1 MKNLNNFPHPI
12 LIEGGFDY
20 VDCSFILS
28 APEADNIKTENEKLS
43 FDLSYDLTCESL
55 NKLIAN
61 GEARVLVKIY
71 SPKTTYRNAFE
82 FNNDCSLNVEI
93 PINDVAEKIEI
104 HGSVVADNSITNFCP
119 DECNKDLFGTT
130 GFDIRKADILA
141 MANKIV
147 IPLETN
153 EYKGSVASILNISMN
168 PDLNNAIQPDFDD
181 ESGKI
186 NIHLDEKTHYTYS
199 LLRAKS
205 PELKRYLSAV
215 IVFPVLIEA
224 LSLIKNPSGEESEY
238 EDKRW
243 YQMIKKKLIQ
253 KNIDLEERISVTEV
267 ANELLG
273 GIVQEALISFSEKMT
288 AEFDEELANGGAD

>member
-1 MKNLNNFPHPI
+1 MKTLNNFPHPL

-20 VDCSFILS
+20 VDCSFELFT
-28 APEADNIKTENEKLS
+28 PENVKTENEKLS
-43 FDLSYDLTCESL
+43 FDLSYGLTCESL
-55 NKLIAN
+55 NKLIAG
-61 GEARVLVKIY
+61 GEARVIVKIY

-82 FNNDCSLNVEI
+82 FNNNCSLNIEI

-104 HGSVVADNSITNFCP
+104 HGSIIADNPIAKFCP

-141 MANKIV
+141 MAKKVV
-147 IPLETN
+147 ILLETN
-153 EYKGSVASILNISMN
+153 EYKGAVASIFNISIN
-168 PDLNNAIQPDFDD
+168 PDLDNTIQPNFDD

-186 NIHLDEKTHYTYS
+186 NIHLDEKTHYAYS

-224 LSLIKNPSGEESEY
+224 LSLMKSLPDVESEY

-243 YQMIKKKLIQ
+243 YRMIRKKLTQ
-253 KNIDLEERISVTEV
+253 KNINLKERGVTEV

-288 AEFDEELANGGAD
+288 AEFDEELADGGAD